1 MWRKLAA
8 MQRWIPVV
16 LAFLAAGCSL
26 VTVKQEPFP
35 PLQVTAKAPP
45 PKPPRVVLT
54 ESSIQIKEKVQFK
67 LGSAELLP
75 ESFPLLDEVAQVLI
89 DNPQIERVQV
99 EGHTDSTGSAA
110 INKKLSR
117 ERAESVRAYLI
128 SKGIDARRLIAK
140 GFGPDRPIADNSTPE
155 GQEANRRVEFNILS
169 QGPKKVVV
177 EDE

>member
-1 MWRKLAA
+1 MLAP
-8 MQRWIPVV
+8 MQRWTPVV
-16 LAFLAAGCSL
+16 LALLTAGCSL
-26 VTVKQEPFP
+26 VTVKQEPFH

-75 ESFPLLDEVAQVLI
+75 ESFPLLDEVAQVMI

-99 EGHTDSTGSAA
+99 EGHTDTTGSAG

-117 ERAESVRAYLI
+117 ARAESVRTYLVG
-128 SKGIDARRLIAK
+128 KGIEGSRLVAK

-155 GQEANRRVEFNILS
+155 GQEANRRVEFNILK

-177 EDE
+177 EEE